1 MSDVQL
7 LFLVLAVLYGWECA
21 CWVRR
26 GSVAFTTWLGR
37 TWRLV
42 HPGTLFGNQRGGFIF
57 AAPLPPLGT
66 IFAANQFPLS
76 LSPDAVLAY
85 VATNVNRDWR
95 PAQSETFLPFDALGD
110 VQAKGKK
117 VIVKGEVFWSAPT
130 TSLARQVAGTLK
142 RLAALSLAQREKAIH
157 EFIRDG
163 LDSVVVEQRWK
174 GFQQHSRNVRFLD
187 NVLLVYLFV
196 LGPLVIWN
204 FGFRLS
210 WLGLLVGLVVLTAT
224 TAVLFQRAHKKL
236 YPLAEDERFTHTLTV
251 ALSPANA
258 VRACDALSR
267 PLFETFHPLA
277 VAKVFMPTNR
287 FRQFASEVLLDIRHP
302 ALPVCPSDDTAM
314 RATELFG
321 RTALRQAVEQLLKRN
336 GIDPD
341 ELCRP
346 PAPADESCRAYCPR
360 CGAQFTNV
368 DVKCADCGGLPL
380 AAFMD
385 RKACG

>member
-1 MSDVQL
+1 MSDAQL
-7 LFLVLAVLYGWECA
+7 LFLVLALLYGWECA

-37 TWRLV
+37 TWHLV
-42 HPGTLFGNQRGGFIF
+42 HPGTLFGNQRGGFVF

-95 PAQSETFLPFDALGD
+95 PTQSGTFLPFEVLRD
-110 VQAKGKK
+110 VQAKGKN
-117 VIVKGEVFWSAPT
+117 VIVKGEPLWSAPT
-130 TSLARQVAGTLK
+130 MSLARHVAETLK

-163 LDSVVVEQRWK
+163 LDSGVVEQRWK
-174 GFQQHSRNVRFLD
+174 EFQQHSRNVRVLG
-187 NVLLVYLFV
+187 NVLLVYLFG
-196 LGPLVIWN
+196 LTPLVIWN

-210 WLGLLVGLVVLTAT
+210 WLGLLGGLALLTVT
-224 TAVLFQRAHKKL
+224 TAVSFHRAHKKL
-236 YPLAEDERFTHTLTV
+236 YLTAEDERFTHTLTI
-251 ALSPANA
+251 ALSPPNA

-277 VAKVFMPTNR
+277 VAKVFLPANR
-287 FRQFASEVLLDIRHP
+287 FRQFAREVLLDIRHP
-302 ALPVCPSDDTAM
+302 ALPVCPADDPAA
-314 RATELFG
+314 RATELFA
-321 RTALRQAVEQLLKRN
+321 RTALRNAVEQLLKHS
-336 GIDPD
+336 GIEPD

-346 PAPADESCRAYCPR
+346 PVPAEDSCRAYCPR
-360 CGAQFTNV
+360 CGAQFTTTDAN
-368 DVKCADCGGLPL
+368 CTDCGGLKL
-380 AAFMD
+380 VAFTS
-385 RKACG
+385 RA

>member
-7 LFLVLAVLYGWECA
+7 LFLVLALLYGWECA
-21 CWVRR
+21 CWMRR

-37 TWRLV
+37 TWHLA
-42 HPGTLFGNQRGGFIF
+42 HPGTLFGNQRGGFVF

-66 IFAANQFPLS
+66 IFTANPFPLS

-95 PAQSETFLPFDALGD
+95 PAQSGKILPFDALRE
-110 VQAKGKK
+110 VEAKGKK
-117 VIVKGEVFWSAPT
+117 VIVRGEPLWSAPT
-130 TSLARQVAGTLK
+130 LSLARHVAETLK

-163 LDSVVVEQRWK
+163 LDSGVVEQRWK
-174 GFQQHSRNVRFLD
+174 EFQQPSRYVRVLG

-196 LGPLVIWN
+196 LTPLVIWN
-204 FGFRLS
+204 FGFRHS
-210 WLGLLVGLVVLTAT
+210 WLGLLGGLALLTVT
-224 TAVLFQRAHKKL
+224 TAVSFHRAHKKL
-236 YPLAEDERFTHTLTV
+236 YLAAEDERFTHTLTI
-251 ALSPANA
+251 ALSPPNA

-267 PLFETFHPLA
+267 PLFEALHPLA
-277 VAKVFMPTNR
+277 VAKVFLPPSR
-287 FRQFASEVLLDIRHP
+287 FRQFAREALLDIRHP
-302 ALPVCPSDDTAM
+302 ALPVTPSDDPAA
-314 RATELFG
+314 RATELFA
-321 RTALRQAVEQLLKRN
+321 RSALRQAVEQLLQRDRL
-336 GIDPD
+336 DPD

-368 DVKCADCGGLPL
+368 NVKCADCGGLPL
-380 AAFMD
+380 AAFMGQ
-385 RKACG
+385 KACG